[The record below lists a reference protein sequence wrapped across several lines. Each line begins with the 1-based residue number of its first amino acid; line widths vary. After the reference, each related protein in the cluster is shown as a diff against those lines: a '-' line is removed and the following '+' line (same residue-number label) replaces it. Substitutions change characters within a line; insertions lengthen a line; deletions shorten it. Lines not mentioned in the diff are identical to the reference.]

1 MALLSVSDLA
11 FLGHGLQ
18 RPECVLA
25 HSSGLLVAP
34 DWTDG
39 GGITLLTPDGRQA
52 RHLARDRADNPLRPN
67 GIALEAG
74 GNILIAHL
82 GQEEGGVY
90 RLRPDGCSEPVLVE
104 LDGKVLPPTNFVTR
118 DHLGRLWV
126 TVSTRVTPRA
136 ADYRATAATG
146 FIVLLDDKGARIVA
160 DGLGYANECLLSPDG
175 TRLYVNE
182 TFGRRLTAF
191 DVTEDGVLTNRR
203 CLVEFG
209 DGTFPDGLAL
219 DEAGGIWIVSIVSNR
234 VMRLTPDGKLET
246 ILEDSDPNHLNW
258 VEAAYRSANMDRP
271 HLDGVVSKRLR
282 NISNLAFGGRDR
294 RHAYLGCLL
303 GQSIACFRS
312 PFAGIAPPHWDLPL
326 GQLASLLP
334 TTGAADG

>member
-39 GGITLLTPDGRQA
+39 GGVTLLMPDGRQA
-52 RHLARDRADNPLRPN
+52 RLLATDRADNPLRPN
-67 GIALEAG
+67 GIALEAW

-118 DHLGRLWV
+118 DRLGRLWV

-191 DVTEDGVLTNRR
+191 DVAEDGVLTNRR

-209 DGTFPDGLAL
+209 PGTFPDGLAQ

-234 VMRLTPDGKLET
+234 VLRFTPDGKLET
-246 ILEDSDPNHLNW
+246 ILEDSDPDHLNW

-282 NISNLAFGGRDR
+282 NISNLAFGGSDR

-303 GQSIACFRS
+303 GRSIACFRS
-312 PFAGIAPPHWDLPL
+312 PFVGIAPPHWDLPL
-326 GQLASLLP
+326 GPLAGLLP
-334 TTGAADG
+334 TMGLADG